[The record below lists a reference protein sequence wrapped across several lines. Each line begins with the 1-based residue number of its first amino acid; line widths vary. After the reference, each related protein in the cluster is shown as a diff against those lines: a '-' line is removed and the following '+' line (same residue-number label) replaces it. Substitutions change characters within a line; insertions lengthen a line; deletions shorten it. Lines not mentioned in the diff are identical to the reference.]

1 MAQKKQKTTIKNDNI
16 KELNKVQIF
25 DKNNKL
31 IDGNTINSGD
41 LISIKCYIWYWRH
54 FAYKRH
60 GLTLKLVVVKL
71 LDQANTIKDNYD
83 AHRLII
89 WIHLN

>member
-1 MAQKKQKTTIKNDNI
+1 LAQKKQKTTIKNDNI

-41 LISIKCYIWYWRH
+41 LISIKCYI
-54 FAYKRH
+54 
-60 GLTLKLVVVKL
+60 
-71 LDQANTIKDNYD
+71 
-83 AHRLII
+83 
-89 WIHLN
+89 